1 MSTHPS
7 AQPKSGGE
15 GGGLRRLVLE
25 VELRDLEL
33 FVSVAEA
40 GSITHGAKR
49 AHLSLP
55 AASARL
61 QAMERA
67 IGAALLNRGRRGVTL
82 TPAGQLLREHATTLL
97 AQVERMRGD
106 LTRFA
111 EGLVASVRLQ
121 ANTAASETFL
131 PGQLVAFL
139 RQRPEIDIDL
149 RERPSAR
156 IVHALARGHT
166 DLGIVASSVDTGSLI
181 CEPLIDD
188 YLVLAVPRGHE
199 LEGRPRVAF
208 ADCMRFP
215 LIGLGEGRALADH
228 LDQLA
233 RPHSDRPLHRVRLPS
248 LAAVCTAVTAG
259 LGVAVVPKRVG
270 SEWQSRGELAMVGL
284 DEPWA
289 NRKLLICRAPNTQLS
304 AAGRDLHAYLTA
316 ASHGGG

>member
-1 MSTHPS
+1 
-7 AQPKSGGE
+7 
-15 GGGLRRLVLE
+15 
-25 VELRDLEL
+25 
-33 FVSVAEA
+33 
-40 GSITHGAKR
+40 
-49 AHLSLP
+49 
-55 AASARL
+55 
-61 QAMERA
+61 MERA
-67 IGAALLNRGRRGVTL
+67 IGAVLLNRGRRGVTL

-199 LEGRPRVAF
+199 VPADRARGGPSPRRSPGPARAPAQRPPTSPSATSESCRRLHCGHRGSRSGCRAKARRERMAIPRRARDGRVGRTLGEPQAPHLPRAEYSAVSRRPRPA
-208 ADCMRFP
+208 RLP
-215 LIGLGEGRALADH
+215 HRR
-228 LDQLA
+228 LA
-233 RPHSDRPLHRVRLPS
+233 RRGVMIGKAAKVTVVRP
-248 LAAVCTAVTAG
+248 
-259 LGVAVVPKRVG
+259 
-270 SEWQSRGELAMVGL
+270 
-284 DEPWA
+284 
-289 NRKLLICRAPNTQLS
+289 
-304 AAGRDLHAYLTA
+304 
-316 ASHGGG
+316 